1 MNEKKARNLCSQY
14 EGFQQHFGGS
24 NWNDT
29 TSRFQSNG
37 LYFLTSIQRDP
48 NVIKKI
54 QHRYPNI
61 KYSPLQDLHNNVVS
75 EMDGRDNLL

>member
-14 EGFQQHFGGS
+14 QGFQQHFGGS

-37 LYFLTSIQRDP
+37 EKIQTYIFTSCLTRKHLGLLYFLTSIQEDP
-48 NVIKKI
+48 NVFKKNPASVPK
-54 QHRYPNI
+54 H
-61 KYSPLQDLHNNVVS
+61 
-75 EMDGRDNLL
+75 

>member
-1 MNEKKARNLCSQY
+1 MNEKKARDLCSQY

-37 LYFLTSIQRDP
+37 EKIQTYIFTTRKHLGLLYFLTSI
-48 NVIKKI
+48 
-54 QHRYPNI
+54 
-61 KYSPLQDLHNNVVS
+61 
-75 EMDGRDNLL
+75 